1 MIKVR
6 RSDKRAN
13 VQNYKHH
20 HFEQAVIQVQT
31 PRNGSVPQWQVPVT
45 CKRMGGKLDYL
56 RERGGLHKPRLDH
69 LHLHLSFPGFTGEYG
84 KPLIEGIQLS
94 ILVLLFTLWYFLL
107 FTSFLYINHTEMVL
121 GKHELEGKLGEESLL
136 IKSGVL
142 RDENPLD
149 TSAEFHDFLLAC
161 RRGDLRKCQEL
172 IGMGVNINGKDKF
185 DYTPLIIASL
195 CGHYELVQLLLESGA
210 LAERN
215 TFQGERC
222 IYNALNDRIRN
233 LLLQY
238 DFSKSSD
245 PYVYWSSHIST
256 LLGRPNPQTADI
268 SLDAEARSFS
278 LHKFLLASRTP
289 YFRRKL
295 QANPETASWKLS
307 STIPVEAFQIAV
319 RYIYLGD
326 VPRDLAPPGST
337 ATEEEVAKGLD
348 RISKLLEIEQL
359 WEAILVGND
368 RRLARQR
375 YQDEV
380 ARALGQV
387 TDFFQQSVLAHKMVV
402 DTDRVDDVRW
412 RHDNSIFADV
422 LLRADEPSAEDSD
435 GILLAADSASSGYT
449 SAGIPIGP
457 SHQAAASNGVRR
469 TRKSVLYPAHKAM
482 LIRSEYFDKMFSG
495 DFVESKKSEHLHVI
509 TVDCSPPVLELILSF
524 LYTENAACPLEH
536 ALDLLYAADMLF
548 LDSLKNKAAI
558 AISTLG
564 SGTANALVDRT
575 HGANDNNNDNTST
588 NTNTNGRADSPNK
601 DISKAEP
608 EPEGQAEVEPINIY
622 DVIHAAWDLRV
633 QRLEEFAARYLAH
646 RLEDYIDEPDFHEL
660 IRESADRIRKREE
673 TDTIELLDDIRYYLS
688 ERFRLRFEDAGLE
701 DMMDEEGEMSADMV
715 AALVNGSGDVVA
727 AAAEKSG
734 QQGDGEED
742 KGEVMRTLDGEAA
755 EDEFASDAINYQ
767 ILLHKIDAMLEGL
780 KLDA

>member
-1 MIKVR
+1 
-6 RSDKRAN
+6 
-13 VQNYKHH
+13 
-20 HFEQAVIQVQT
+20 
-31 PRNGSVPQWQVPVT
+31 
-45 CKRMGGKLDYL
+45 
-56 RERGGLHKPRLDH
+56 
-69 LHLHLSFPGFTGEYG
+69 
-84 KPLIEGIQLS
+84 
-94 ILVLLFTLWYFLL
+94 
-107 FTSFLYINHTEMVL
+107 MVL
-121 GKHELEGKLGEESLL
+121 KKHELEGKLGEESLL

-149 TSAEFHDFLLAC
+149 TSAEFHEFLLAC

-245 PYVYWSSHIST
+245 PYVYWSSHISN
-256 LLGRPNPQTADI
+256 LLGRSSPPTADI
-268 SLDAEARSFS
+268 SLDAETRSFK

-295 QANPETASWKLS
+295 QASPETASWKLS

-319 RYIYLGD
+319 RYIYLGE
-326 VPRDLAPPGST
+326 VPRDLAPPGSA
-337 ATEEEVAKGLD
+337 ATEEDVAKGLD
-348 RISKLLEIEQL
+348 KISKLLEIEQL

-402 DTDRVDDVRW
+402 DTDRVEEVRW

-422 LLRADEPSAEDSD
+422 LLRADEPSAEDTD
-435 GILLAADSASSGYT
+435 GILLAADTTSSGYT
-449 SAGIPIGP
+449 GAGIPVGP
-457 SHQAAASNGVRR
+457 SHEAAAVATAAESNGVKKK
-469 TRKSVLYPAHKAM
+469 TKKSVLYPAHKAM

-495 DFVESKKSEHLHVI
+495 DFVESKKSDHLHVI

-524 LYTENAACPLEH
+524 LYTENASCPLEH

-575 HGANDNNNDNTST
+575 HNN
-588 NTNTNGRADSPNK
+588 ADTPPNK
-601 DISKAEP
+601 DTPVP
-608 EPEGQAEVEPINIY
+608 EPEQVEVEVEPINIY

-660 IRESADRIRKREE
+660 IRESAERIHKREE

-701 DMMDEEGEMSADMV
+701 EMMDEEGEMSAEVV
-715 AALVNGSGDVVA
+715 AALVNGSSVGDAVG
-727 AAAEKSG
+727 EKSG
-734 QQGDGEED
+734 KLGDGGDD
-742 KGEVMRTLDGEAA
+742 KGGQENKGVVGQGEEGVRTLDGEAA

>member
-1 MIKVR
+1 
-6 RSDKRAN
+6 
-13 VQNYKHH
+13 
-20 HFEQAVIQVQT
+20 
-31 PRNGSVPQWQVPVT
+31 
-45 CKRMGGKLDYL
+45 
-56 RERGGLHKPRLDH
+56 
-69 LHLHLSFPGFTGEYG
+69 
-84 KPLIEGIQLS
+84 
-94 ILVLLFTLWYFLL
+94 
-107 FTSFLYINHTEMVL
+107 MVL
-121 GKHELEGKLGEESLL
+121 KKHELEGKLGEESLL

-172 IGMGVNINGKDKF
+172 IGNGVNINGKDKF

-245 PYVYWSSHIST
+245 PYVYWSSHISA
-256 LLGRPNPQTADI
+256 LLGRPAPQTTDI
-268 SLDAEARSFS
+268 SLDAETRSFN

-295 QANPETASWKLS
+295 QAAPETASWKVS

-319 RYIYLGD
+319 RYIYLGE

-348 RISKLLEIEQL
+348 KISKLLEIEHL

-380 ARALGQV
+380 ERALNQLG
-387 TDFFQQSVLAHKMVV
+387 DFFQQSVLGHKMVV
-402 DTDRVDDVRW
+402 DTDRVDEVRW
-412 RHDNSIFADV
+412 KHDNSIFADI
-422 LLRADEPSAEDSD
+422 LLRADEAAGEEADGSSSD
-435 GILLAADSASSGYT
+435 PASSGYT

-457 SHQAAASNGVRR
+457 SQAQTNG
-469 TRKSVLYPAHKAM
+469 TKKSRKSVLYPAHKAM

-495 DFVESKKSEHLHVI
+495 DFVESQKSDHLHVI
-509 TVDCSPPVLELILSF
+509 TVDCTPAVLELILSF
-524 LYTENAACPLEH
+524 LYTENASCPLEH

-575 HGANDNNNDNTST
+575 HNAAEGNST
-588 NTNTNGRADSPNK
+588 E
-601 DISKAEP
+601 AEV
-608 EPEGQAEVEPINIY
+608 EVEPINIY
-622 DVIHAAWDLRV
+622 DVVHAAWDLRV

-660 IRESADRIRKREE
+660 IRESAGRILKREE

-701 DMMDEEGEMSADMV
+701 EMMDEDGEISAEMV
-715 AALVNGSGDVVA
+715 AALANGSGEVGEATAAIAQLDVNGNK
-727 AAAEKSG
+727 KSANNG
-734 QQGDGEED
+734 VEGGNEA
-742 KGEVMRTLDGEAA
+742 VRTLDGETA

-767 ILLHKIDAMLEGL
+767 ILLQKIDAMLEGL

>member
-1 MIKVR
+1 
-6 RSDKRAN
+6 
-13 VQNYKHH
+13 
-20 HFEQAVIQVQT
+20 
-31 PRNGSVPQWQVPVT
+31 
-45 CKRMGGKLDYL
+45 
-56 RERGGLHKPRLDH
+56 
-69 LHLHLSFPGFTGEYG
+69 
-84 KPLIEGIQLS
+84 
-94 ILVLLFTLWYFLL
+94 
-107 FTSFLYINHTEMVL
+107 MVL

-256 LLGRPNPQTADI
+256 LLGRPAPNTTDI
-268 SLDAEARSFS
+268 SLDAETKSFN

-295 QANPETASWKLS
+295 EAAPETASWKVS

-319 RYIYLGD
+319 RYIYLGE

-348 RISKLLEIEQL
+348 KISKLLEIEQL

-380 ARALGQV
+380 ERALNQLG
-387 TDFFQQSVLAHKMVV
+387 DFFRESVLAHKMVV
-402 DTDRVDDVRW
+402 DTDRVDQVRW
-412 RHDNSIFADV
+412 KHDNSIFADI
-422 LLRADEPSAEDSD
+422 LLRADEAAGEESD
-435 GILLAADSASSGYT
+435 GPVDPTSGYAA
-449 SAGIPIGP
+449 AGIPIGP
-457 SHQAAASNGVRR
+457 SSQTNGANKAKA
-469 TRKSVLYPAHKAM
+469 RKSVLYPAHKAM

-495 DFVESKKSEHLHVI
+495 DFVESQKSEHLHVI
-509 TVDCSPPVLELILSF
+509 TVDCTPAVLELILSF
-524 LYTENAACPLEH
+524 LYTENAPCPLEH

-548 LDSLKNKAAI
+548 LDSLKNKAAV

-564 SGTANALVDRT
+564 SGTANALIDRT
-575 HGANDNNNDNTST
+575 HAITS
-588 NTNTNGRADSPNK
+588 G
-601 DISKAEP
+601 
-608 EPEGQAEVEPINIY
+608 EGNVATEELIQVEVEPINIY

-633 QRLEEFAARYLAH
+633 QRLEEFAARYLAQ

-660 IRESADRIRKREE
+660 IRESADRITKREE

-701 DMMDEEGEMSADMV
+701 EMMDEDGEMSAQMV
-715 AALVNGSGDVVA
+715 AALANGSADAVA
-727 AAAEKSG
+727 AAVAQLDLKTESESSEANGVKKSG
-734 QQGDGEED
+734 NGEAE
-742 KGEVMRTLDGEAA
+742 GGNEAVRTLDGETA

-767 ILLHKIDAMLEGL
+767 ILLQKIDAMLERL

>member
-1 MIKVR
+1 
-6 RSDKRAN
+6 
-13 VQNYKHH
+13 
-20 HFEQAVIQVQT
+20 
-31 PRNGSVPQWQVPVT
+31 
-45 CKRMGGKLDYL
+45 
-56 RERGGLHKPRLDH
+56 
-69 LHLHLSFPGFTGEYG
+69 
-84 KPLIEGIQLS
+84 
-94 ILVLLFTLWYFLL
+94 
-107 FTSFLYINHTEMVL
+107 MVL

-149 TSAEFHDFLLAC
+149 TSAQFHEFLLAC
-161 RRGDLRKCQEL
+161 RQGDLQKCQQL
-172 IGMGVNINGKDKF
+172 ISMGVNINGKDKF
-185 DYTPLIIASL
+185 DYTPLILASL
-195 CGHYELVQLLLESGA
+195 CGHYELVQVLLEAGA

-256 LLGRPNPQTADI
+256 LLGRPAPQTADI
-268 SLDAEARSFS
+268 SLDAGNTSFN

-295 QANPETASWKLS
+295 EAAPETETFKLS
-307 STIPVEAFQIAV
+307 SSIPVEAFQIAV

-326 VPRDLAPPGST
+326 LPKDLAPPGSAT
-337 ATEEEVAKGLD
+337 TEEEVAKGLD
-348 RISKLLEIEQL
+348 KISKLLEIEQL

-375 YQDEV
+375 YEDEV
-380 ARALGQV
+380 ERARNQIG
-387 TDFFQQSVLAHKMVV
+387 DFFQQSIVGHKMVV
-402 DTDRVDDVRW
+402 DIDRVDEVRW
-412 RHDNSIFADV
+412 KYDNSIFADI
-422 LLRADEPSAEDSD
+422 LLRADEPDTTDDAVDGPKDST
-435 GILLAADSASSGYT
+435 SNGYN

-457 SHQAAASNGVRR
+457 SQATNGVKKA
-469 TRKSVLYPAHKAM
+469 RKSVLYPAHKAM

-495 DFVESKKSEHLHVI
+495 DFVESQKSDHLHVV
-509 TVDCSPPVLELILSF
+509 TVDCTPAVLELILSF
-524 LYTENAACPLEH
+524 LYTETATCPLEH

-564 SGTANALVDRT
+564 SGSNNALVDRT
-575 HGANDNNNDNTST
+575 HSAGEQTGDVV
-588 NTNTNGRADSPNK
+588 
-601 DISKAEP
+601 
-608 EPEGQAEVEPINIY
+608 EVEPINIY

-646 RLEDYIDEPDFHEL
+646 RLEYYIDEPDFHEL
-660 IRESADRIRKREE
+660 IRESAERIQKREE

-701 DMMDEEGEMSADMV
+701 EMMDEEGEINAQMA
-715 AALVNGSGDVVA
+715 AALADGALDAQPEAKTTENGLTTNAANGDTTPLPEA
-727 AAAEKSG
+727 K
-734 QQGDGEED
+734 
-742 KGEVMRTLDGEAA
+742 KGEDDDSQPEGDAMRTLDGETA

-767 ILLHKIDAMLEGL
+767 ILLQKIDAMLEGL